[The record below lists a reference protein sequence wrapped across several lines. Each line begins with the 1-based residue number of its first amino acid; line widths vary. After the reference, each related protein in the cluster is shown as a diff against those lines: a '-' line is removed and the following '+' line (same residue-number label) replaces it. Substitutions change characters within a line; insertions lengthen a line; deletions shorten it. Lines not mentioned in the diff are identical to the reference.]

1 MLWCST
7 LHHHGRSSSYHRDL
21 SVVTF
26 WLEFGFNLVIAF
38 LFCYAA
44 PAPRSCNGSKPPR
57 SNAGARV
64 RTRALQN
71 PTSALRCWESYG
83 AHDRFYNQKE
93 AFTKY
98 RPCTPVWLFP
108 MPAHKR
114 GQFCWT
120 YFWEHVE
127 CSTDMEVLAASER
140 WDVIHDSSLPAYICG
155 TFRSRNIYKPLPAI
169 CVMHIY
175 RYILGHIKY
184 KCQGNIFGNH
194 AYSHL
199 PPSRRLAAGYPFSAL
214 ATSYRWAKLM
224 GKYVWNELISL
235 SFSNKWPL
243 CNLNGRM
250 KHGKHQKIFE

>member
-1 MLWCST
+1 MRFAGVQAERLYLVLWCST
-7 LHHHGRSSSYHRDL
+7 LHHHGRSSSYHRDP

-169 CVMHIY
+169 SINA
-175 RYILGHIKY
+175 RG
-184 KCQGNIFGNH
+184 IFSETTPTFTFLRAGGWQLVAH
-194 AYSHL
+194 FL
-199 PPSRRLAAGYPFSAL
+199 PSQLPTGGQSWWENMFETSWYP
-214 ATSYRWAKLM
+214 
-224 GKYVWNELISL
+224 
-235 SFSNKWPL
+235 
-243 CNLNGRM
+243 
-250 KHGKHQKIFE
+250 